1 MAEKEAATEAA
12 SEAAPPKKG
21 GKKKLIIIAAAAVV
35 LLGGGGAAAYVLLG
49 KKGAHSEAAK
59 SDVRKMPVFVDLDT
73 FTVNLKDNDGERFL
87 QAKLVAEVKDPAG
100 GEMVKTLMP
109 AVRNEIL
116 LLLGSKDVSQISN
129 REGKEAL
136 AKEIVAAANK
146 PLRGTPQAGTVE
158 SVNFTHLIIQ

>member
-1 MAEKEAATEAA
+1 MAEKEATTEAA
-12 SEAAPPKKG
+12 PKKG
-21 GKKKLIIIAAAAVV
+21 GKKLLIIGLVGAVA
-35 LLGGGGAAAYVLLG
+35 LLGGGGALAYVLMG
-49 KKGAHSEAAK
+49 KKGGEHADGKKHEA
-59 SDVRKMPVFVDLDT
+59 RKMPVFVDLDT

-100 GEMVKTLMP
+100 GEMVKNLMP

-116 LLLGSKDVSQISN
+116 LLLGSKQAGQLAN

-146 PLRGTPQAGTVE
+146 PLEGTPHAGTVE
-158 SVNFTHLIIQ
+158 GVNFTHLIIQ